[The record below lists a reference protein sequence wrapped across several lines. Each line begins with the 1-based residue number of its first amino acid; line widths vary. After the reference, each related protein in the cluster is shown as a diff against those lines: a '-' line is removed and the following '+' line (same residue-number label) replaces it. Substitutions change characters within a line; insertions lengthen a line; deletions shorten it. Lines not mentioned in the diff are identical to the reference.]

1 MGVTFDG
8 DNHLIIVPNGTY
20 ELQAQEEIYSA
31 WKEWMQSGDN
41 MKYYPAFDTPDG
53 GRDLSPTL
61 KNGDYYFLNNQDFP
75 QVSGLSGWRDGWRI
89 RPSEEDHEL
98 VIYGNLYVADIN
110 KPWVVPTLGGYT
122 VVVRLATS
130 SLTQTVVS
138 GSGVTQQDKED
149 IAELTWQ
156 EATRGLTEEV
166 DIGAVKGVP
175 VTGVD
180 DFKASVDETSLVN
193 KIWDEPLT
201 AITHNVQYSAGR
213 RLRALGEVQVGEI
226 NDPSPT
232 TTDFITDLT
241 QTIDGFFDDQYI
253 YFTTG
258 ALEGIV
264 RIIAH
269 YDSATHNIH
278 LVKPLPQAPAN
289 GDDFEV
295 RAEHI
300 HSLDDIVNAVWDE
313 LTSLHT
319 TVGTF
324 GYEILAKILQNRE
337 KNISY
342 TFVKASSP
350 NLTRNVGTGCLDYME
365 IKIKKDEDA
374 NWDNPESTGKLYL
387 WYETIGDTNPIY
399 VGEET

>member
-1 MGVTFDG
+1 MSIQFDG
-8 DNHLIIVPNGTY
+8 NNQLIIIGSGIY
-20 ELQAQEEIYSA
+20 EIDAQEELYSA

-41 MKYYPAFDTPDG
+41 MKYHPAFDTPDG

-61 KNGDYYFLNNQDFP
+61 RNGDYYFLMNQDVP
-75 QVSGLSGWRDGWRI
+75 QVSGMSGYRDGWRL
-89 RPSEEDHEL
+89 RPAEEDHEL
-98 VIYGNLYVADIN
+98 TINGNLYVADIG
-110 KPWVVPTLGGYT
+110 KPWVVPTIGPYT
-122 VVVRLATS
+122 VLVRLETS

-201 AITHNVQYSAGR
+201 AINHNVQYSAGR
-213 RLRALGEVQVGEI
+213 RLRALGEVQVGQI

-241 QTIDGFFDDQYI
+241 QTIDGFYDDQYI
-253 YFTTG
+253 YFTSG

-264 RIIAH
+264 RIIAD
-269 YDSATHNIH
+269 YNGTTKNIH
-278 LVKPLPQAPAN
+278 LVKALPQAPAN

-300 HSLDDIVNAVWDE
+300 HSLDDIVNAVWNE

-350 NLTRNVGTGCLDYME
+350 NLTRNVGIGCLDYME

-374 NWDNPESTGKLYL
+374 NWDSPESTGKLYL
-387 WYETIGDTNPIY
+387 WYENVGDTNPIY

>member
-1 MGVTFDG
+1 MGFVTFDG
-8 DNHLIIVPNGTY
+8 DNHLIIVASGIE
-20 ELQAQEEIYSA
+20 ELNAQIDLYSD
-31 WKEWMQSGDN
+31 WKEWALSGDN

-53 GRDLSPTL
+53 GRDLTPTIR
-61 KNGDYYFLNNQDFP
+61 NGDYYFLNNQDFP
-75 QVSGLSGWRDGWRI
+75 ALVGSGVRDGWRL
-89 RPSEEDHEL
+89 RPYEGDHEL
-98 VIYGNLYVADIN
+98 LIKGNLYVADVT
-110 KPWVVPTLGGYT
+110 KPFVVPTLGDYT
-122 VVVRLATS
+122 VVVRLETS

-156 EATRGLTEEV
+156 EATRSLTEEV

-180 DFKASVDETSLVN
+180 DFKADIDEDSLVD
-193 KIWDEPLT
+193 KVWDEPLT
-201 AITHNVQYSAGR
+201 AVTHNVQYSAGR
-213 RLRALGEVQVGEI
+213 RLRALGEVQVGQI

-241 QTIDGFFDDQYI
+241 QSIDGFFDDQYI
-253 YFTTG
+253 YFTSG

-278 LVKPLPQAPAN
+278 LVKALPQAPAN

-300 HSLDDIVNAVWDE
+300 HSLDDITNAVWNE

-319 TVGTF
+319 TIGTY
-324 GYEILAKILQNRE
+324 GYELIEKLKELRE
-337 KNISY
+337 VNVSY
-342 TFVKASSP
+342 RFVKATEQIA
-350 NLTRNVGTGCLDYME
+350 TRNVGVGIVNYME
-365 IKIKKDEDA
+365 IKIRKDGDP
-374 NWDNPESTGKLYL
+374 NWDSPVDTGRLYF
-387 WYETIGDTNPIY
+387 WYENMNDTNPIY
-399 VGEET
+399 VGEES